1 MRLSA
6 ICVISISNIDI
17 IVYQYI
23 SHRTA
28 SSILLFFDNFRFS
41 FDILRGSRHFS
52 RMTDNSDLAALI
64 RDIPD
69 YPKPGILFRDVSTL
83 LLDGPGFRATIDRLA
98 AMVAPDTELIA
109 GIEARGFIVA
119 AGLSYALGL
128 GKLMLRKPGKLPGEK
143 IGTDYALE
151 YGTDRI
157 EMHVGHVRP
166 GQKVVLV
173 DDLIATGG
181 TAMAGVDL
189 ITQGGGVVQQALF
202 IVDLPELGGAAKL
215 EARGI
220 AVGSLIGFDGH

>member
-1 MRLSA
+1 M
-6 ICVISISNIDI
+6 N
-17 IVYQYI
+17 
-23 SHRTA
+23 
-28 SSILLFFDNFRFS
+28 DNA
-41 FDILRGSRHFS
+41 
-52 RMTDNSDLAALI
+52 DLAALI
-64 RDIPD
+64 RNIPD
-69 YPKPGILFRDVSTL
+69 YPKPGIMFRDVSTL

-98 AMVAPDTELIA
+98 AFVAPDTTLIA

-157 EMHVGHVRP
+157 EMHVGHVRV

-189 ITQGGGVVQQALF
+189 ITRAGGVVDQALF
-202 IVDLPELGGAAKL
+202 IVDLPDLGGSAKL
-215 EARGI
+215 RAAGI
-220 AVGSLIGFDGH
+220 NVSSLIGLDGD

>member
-1 MRLSA
+1 MSENA
-6 ICVISISNIDI
+6 
-17 IVYQYI
+17 
-23 SHRTA
+23 
-28 SSILLFFDNFRFS
+28 
-41 FDILRGSRHFS
+41 
-52 RMTDNSDLAALI
+52 DLAALI
-64 RDIPD
+64 RNIPD
-69 YPKPGILFRDVSTL
+69 YPKPGIMFRDVSTL

-98 AMVAPDTELIA
+98 AIVAPDTELIA

-157 EMHVGHVRP
+157 EMHVGHVQP
-166 GQKVVLV
+166 GQKVLLV

-189 ITQGGGVVQQALF
+189 IARGGGRVEQALF
-202 IVDLPELGGAAKL
+202 IVDLPKLGGATKL
-215 EARGI
+215 RARGI
-220 AVGSLIGFDGH
+220 SADSLINFEGD

>member
-1 MRLSA
+1 
-6 ICVISISNIDI
+6 
-17 IVYQYI
+17 
-23 SHRTA
+23 
-28 SSILLFFDNFRFS
+28 
-41 FDILRGSRHFS
+41 
-52 RMTDNSDLAALI
+52 MTDNADLAALI

-143 IGTDYALE
+143 IGTDYQLE

-157 EMHVGHVRP
+157 EMHVGHVRN
-166 GQKVVLV
+166 GQKVLLV

-181 TAMAGVDL
+181 TAVAGVDL
-189 ITQGGGVVQQALF
+189 IERGGGLVQQAMF
-202 IVDLPELGGAAKL
+202 IVDLPELGGSTKL
-215 EARGI
+215 QERGLE
-220 AVGSLIGFDGH
+220 VKSLIGFEGG